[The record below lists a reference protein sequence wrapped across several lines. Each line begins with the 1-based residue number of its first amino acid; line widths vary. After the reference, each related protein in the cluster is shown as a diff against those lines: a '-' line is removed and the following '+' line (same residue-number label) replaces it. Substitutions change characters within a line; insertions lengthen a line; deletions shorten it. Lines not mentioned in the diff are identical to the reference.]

1 MVTAAV
7 VSVPAEV
14 VRWFTT
20 AAHWHGDAGVP
31 HRLTEHVLMSV
42 AAVVVAAAVGLPAG
56 IWLGHRGRGG
66 ALAINLANVGR
77 AVPSLAILALAQQA
91 IGLSGWPGF
100 GARPAFIALV
110 ALAVPPLVTNAYVG
124 MQGVDRDVVEAARG
138 MGMTGGELLWRV
150 ELPIALPLVMA
161 GVRTAAVQVVATATL
176 AAVTAWGGLGRYIV
190 DGFGRR
196 DNAQIVA
203 GALLVGLLALVT
215 ELGLGRLQRVIVSE
229 GLRPAG
235 RASRRWGPAGRVG
248 VGEEPAAAAA

>member
-1 MVTAAV
+1 M
-7 VSVPAEV
+7 SLSGEV
-14 VRWFTT
+14 VAWFTT
-20 AAHWHGDAGVP
+20 AEHWRGDFGVP
-31 HRLTEHVLMSV
+31 HRLTEHLLMS
-42 AAVVVAAAVGLPAG
+42 AAAVATAVVLALPIG

-91 IGLSGWPGF
+91 FGLSGWPGF
-100 GARPAFIALV
+100 GARPAFVALV
-110 ALAVPPLVTNAYVG
+110 ALGVPPLVTNAYVG
-124 MQGVDRDVVEAARG
+124 MQAVDHDVVEAARG

-190 DGFGRR
+190 DGFGQQ

-203 GALLVGLLALVT
+203 GGLLVGLLALVT
-215 ELGLGRLQRVIVSE
+215 ELGLGRLQRRVVSE
-229 GLRPAG
+229 GLRQTSYRG
-235 RASRRWGPAGRVG
+235 QD
-248 VGEEPAAAAA
+248 EPAATAVA

>member
-1 MVTAAV
+1 VSIANDV
-7 VSVPAEV
+7 VD
-14 VRWFTT
+14 WFTT
-20 AAHWHGDAGVP
+20 AEHWRGDFGVP
-31 HRLTEHVLMSV
+31 HRLTEHTLMSLGALAV
-42 AAVVVAAAVGLPAG
+42 ALVIGLPLG

-66 ALAINLANVGR
+66 ALAINVSNIGR
-77 AVPSLAILALAQQA
+77 AIPSLAILALVQQA

-100 GARPAFIALV
+100 GARPALVALV

-124 MQGVDRDVVEAARG
+124 MRGVDRDVVEAARG

-176 AAVTAWGGLGRYIV
+176 AAVTAWGGLGRFIV
-190 DGFGRR
+190 DGFGQR

-215 ELGLGRLQRVIVSE
+215 ELVLARVQRAIVSE
-229 GLRPAG
+229 GLRADLSPVDEAL
-235 RASRRWGPAGRVG
+235 
-248 VGEEPAAAAA
+248 AAA

>member
-1 MVTAAV
+1 MSLAADV
-7 VSVPAEV
+7 VE
-14 VRWFTT
+14 WFTT
-20 AAHWHGDAGVP
+20 AEHWRGDFGVP
-31 HRLTEHVLMSV
+31 HRLTEHALMSAGALGV
-42 AAVVVAAAVGLPAG
+42 ALLIGLPLG

-66 ALAINLANVGR
+66 ALAINMSNVGR
-77 AVPSLAILALAQQA
+77 AIPSLAILALVQQA

-100 GARPAFIALV
+100 GARPALVALI

-124 MQGVDRDVVEAARG
+124 MRGVDHDVVEAARG

-176 AAVTAWGGLGRYIV
+176 AAVTAWGGLGRFIV
-190 DGFGRR
+190 DGFGQR

-215 ELGLGRLQRVIVSE
+215 ELGLGRVQRMVVSE
-229 GLRPAG
+229 GLRAEHRPVDEALK
-235 RASRRWGPAGRVG
+235 
-248 VGEEPAAAAA
+248 AA